1 MTACTFLTDLVIGS
15 PCKDLNR
22 QVGAEEKKDQQA
34 PAAAT
39 A

>member
-1 MTACTFLTDLVIGS
+1 MTACTFLTDPVIGS
-15 PCKDLNR
+15 PRKELNR
-22 QVGAEEKKDQQA
+22 QVTAEEKKDQQA